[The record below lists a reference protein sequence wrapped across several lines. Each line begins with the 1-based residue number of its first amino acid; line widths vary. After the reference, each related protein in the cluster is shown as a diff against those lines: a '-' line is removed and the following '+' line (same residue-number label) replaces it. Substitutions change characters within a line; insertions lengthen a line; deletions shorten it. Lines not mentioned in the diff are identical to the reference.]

1 MTDQV
6 SRRSVVV
13 SPYSFAL
20 SLFFENRTPLY
31 WTAKVIELNRNLINR
46 VDDCN
51 FHQLIDV
58 EGIEWILKEALSLE
72 HN

>member
-1 MTDQV
+1 MTDQI

-13 SPYSFAL
+13 SPFSFAL
-20 SLFFENRTPLY
+20 SLFFENRTPLN

-51 FHQLIDV
+51 FHQLV
-58 EGIEWILKEALSLE
+58 EGIEWESKEALSLE